1 MMINKNTIA
10 SNGQSLTIEDIR
22 RIAGQQAHVEPS
34 SRTDFIERINEC
46 SLFIDTLLKE
56 QGSVYDVTTS

>member
-22 RIAGQQAHVEPS
+22 QIAGQQAHVEPS
-34 SRTDFIERINEC
+34 SQTDFIERIKEC